1 VKRERRRIA
10 IASSDMRRRHGAN
23 AVTLTLLAALAVAG
37 FGCITRTLRDTVFE
51 NSSMR
56 IVLRSQSK
64 GGEPIVRGYEH
75 PAAIAPVRMAHILSR
90 IDVRT
95 EAKKGAQRSPAI
107 PTEALYSLAD
117 QLTKAFGEADSNQ
130 EIVVFSIRRAKR
142 FGVFDRRYLTSFVTY
157 MLHDQL
163 YIHLSRTDWE
173 IPKSGKSERLPEPRV
188 GDYVMK
194 FRVVPS
200 RGMTQVDGQSVAIDW
215 RDPVFKKPTRTRV
228 TPSGKVVRRTI
239 LMESPEEEVSEPGK
253 EPEYHRL
260 PENLSSD
267 TLRALADLEDQRHR
281 GEISEAEYKQQRRQ
295 IIRADPAAN

>member
-1 VKRERRRIA
+1 MHRR
-10 IASSDMRRRHGAN
+10 SLGK
-23 AVTLTLLAALAVAG
+23 VAALALLGAAAVASS
-37 FGCITRTLRDTVFE
+37 GCFTRTLRTTLYE

-64 GGEPIVRGYEH
+64 SGEPIARGYDH
-75 PAAIAPVRMAHILSR
+75 PAAIAPVRLAHILSR

-95 EAKKGAQRSPAI
+95 EAKKGAERSPAI

-117 QLTKAFGEADSNQ
+117 QLAKAFGEANPDQ
-130 EIVVFSIRRAKR
+130 EIVVYSIRRTKR

-157 MLHDQL
+157 MLNDQL

-173 IPKSGKSERLPEPRV
+173 IPKSGKTERLPEPHV

-200 RGMTQVDGQSVAIDW
+200 KGMSQVDGQSVAVDW
-215 RDPVFKKPTRTRV
+215 RDPVFRKPTRTRV
-228 TPSGKVVRRTI
+228 LPSGKVVRRTI
-239 LMESPEEEVSEPGK
+239 LMESPLEEPAEPG
-253 EPEYHRL
+253 EEREYRQL

-267 TLRALADLEDQRHR
+267 TLRALADLEDRRHS
-281 GEISEAEYKQQRRQ
+281 GEISEAEYKRLRVE
-295 IIRADPAAN
+295 IIRADPAAR

>member
-1 VKRERRRIA
+1 MQRRHPTHTVALALLIA
-10 IASSDMRRRHGAN
+10 IA
-23 AVTLTLLAALAVAG
+23 LASA
-37 FGCITRTLRDTVFE
+37 GCITRTVRRTVFE

-56 IVLRSQSK
+56 VVLRGQSK
-64 GGEPIVRGYEH
+64 SGDPVERGYNH
-75 PAAIAPVRMAHILSR
+75 PTAIAPVRMAHILSR

-107 PTEALYSLAD
+107 PTAALYSLAD
-117 QLTKAFGEADSNQ
+117 QVTKAFGEADSSQ
-130 EIVVFSIRRAKR
+130 EIVVYTIRRTKR

-157 MLHDQL
+157 MKDDQL
-163 YIHLSRTDWE
+163 FIHLSRTDWE
-173 IPKSGKSERLPEPRV
+173 IPKSGKTERLPEPRV

-200 RGMTQVDGQSVAIDW
+200 KGMSQVDGQSVAVDW

-228 TPSGKVVRRTI
+228 APSGKVVRRTI
-239 LMESPEEEVSEPGK
+239 LMEAPEEE
-253 EPEYHRL
+253 PETGEESDYRRL

-281 GEISEAEYKQQRRQ
+281 GDISEAEYQLQRRQ
-295 IIRADPAAN
+295 IIRADPGTR